1 MRLKLSASIRY
12 QVLFLFS
19 CLSVLLFAEPVKTVE
34 NRELKPSLSEA
45 VSAVNTVQILSHNAY
60 NKLPLDK
67 TTSNQFFNAYIDS
80 LDPQHV
86 FFQDSD
92 LKSFHRYRNTILQSL
107 RSGQLTPGFIIYSKY
122 QLRYEAFL
130 KYQIALIE
138 KGVDKIDLNSKR
150 RLSVDRKNSVWPAD
164 IEAQH
169 LLWRDQLANN
179 IISMM
184 LNSKSK
190 QTIAEQLKR
199 RYSNQLHRLPQ
210 IHAEDVFQ
218 LYMNAFTML
227 YDPHTQFFSP
237 SKMQNFNID
246 MSLSLEGIGAV
257 LQSDGNYTKI
267 VSVVPGGP
275 ADKAGQLKP
284 GDKILGVAQG
294 KSKQFEDVTGMRLDD
309 VVKLIRGKKG
319 SAVSL
324 EVSPAEQE
332 RETRIYYITR
342 DKVKLEEQAAKAN
355 TFMAQSGGRQYKLGV
370 VHIPAFYQDFK
381 AAQAG
386 ERDYKSTTRDVRR
399 LLTDLGRQHVDG
411 VIIDLRNNGGGSLQ
425 ESIDLTGLFIPK
437 GPTVI
442 VSDSK
447 GNAEPQMDT
456 DGKAF
461 YAGPLVL
468 MINRMSASASE
479 IFAGAMKDYNRAVI
493 VGSQSFGKGTV
504 QTLQPLNGGQLKLT
518 IAKFYRVSG
527 KSTQHRGVMPD
538 IRFPSFFDD
547 KIGESMLP
555 NALPWDT
562 IKPVQHK
569 KMPSLTDAISQLH
582 LQHTRREKQLPYFQY
597 IRRLQQLDKQ
607 YSEKKTISLNFKE
620 RKKEFDDI
628 GRQQLAIENEL
639 RKTQGKKLLK
649 TTEEIEKEQASILF
663 SSARDDFK
671 NDAYLQEAGNI
682 LADYINFK
690 NK

>member
-1 MRLKLSASIRY
+1 MRLKLSVNIKC

-19 CLSVLLFAEPVKTVE
+19 CFSVLLLAEPVKTAK
-34 NRELKPSLSEA
+34 NTELKPSLSEA

-67 TTSNQFFNAYIDS
+67 AASNQFFNAYIDL
-80 LDPQHV
+80 LDPRHV
-86 FFQDSD
+86 FFQNAD
-92 LKSFHRYRNTILQSL
+92 LKSFYRYRNTILKDL
-107 RSGQLTPGFIIYSKY
+107 RSGQLTPGFVIYSKY

-130 KYQIALIE
+130 KHQIALIE
-138 KGVDKIDLNSKR
+138 KGIDKIDLNSKR
-150 RLSVDRKNSVWPAD
+150 RLAVDRKNSAWPDD
-164 IEAQH
+164 IKAQY
-169 LLWRDQLANN
+169 LLWRNQLTNN

-184 LNSKSK
+184 LNGKSK

-199 RYSNQLHRLPQ
+199 RYSNQLRRLPQ
-210 IHAEDVFQ
+210 MHAEDVFQ

-237 SKMQNFNID
+237 SKMQDFNID

-257 LQSDGNYTKI
+257 LQADGDYTKV

-284 GDKILGVAQG
+284 GDKILGVAQE
-294 KSKQFEDVTGMRLDD
+294 KSKQFEDVIGMRLDD

-324 EVSPAEQE
+324 EVSPAEQG
-332 RETRIYYITR
+332 RETRIYYIIR

-355 TFMAQSGGRQYKLGV
+355 TFTVQSGGRQYKLGV

-386 ERDYKSTTRDVRR
+386 ERNYKSTTRDVRR
-399 LLTDLGRQHVDG
+399 LLTDLSRQHVNG
-411 VIIDLRNNGGGSLQ
+411 IIIDLRSNGGGSLQ

-461 YAGPLVL
+461 YAGPLVV

-518 IAKFYRVSG
+518 IAKFYRVTG

-538 IRFPSFFDD
+538 IQFPSFFDG

-562 IKPVQHK
+562 IKPVQYK
-569 KMPSLTDAISQLH
+569 KMPSLTDTIRKLQSQH
-582 LQHTRREKQLPYFQY
+582 LIREKNLPYFQY
-597 IRRLQQLDKQ
+597 IRKLQQLDRQ
-607 YSEKKTISLNFKE
+607 YSKGKMISLNFRE

-628 GRQQLAIENEL
+628 GQQQLAIENEL
-639 RKTQGKKLLK
+639 RKSQGKKLLK

-663 SSARDDFK
+663 SSARDDVK
-671 NDAYLQEAGNI
+671 SDAYLQEAGKI
-682 LADYINFK
+682 LADYISFE